1 MSRSLPRLFGAGLAV
16 LVLAGCASLTEPWL
30 PTPPPRPVLQ
40 PAKPAPPAPAVRTE
54 RRPPA
59 SPSTANAT
67 DPAPSKLIR
76 LPAADIPAD
85 QLSWGTTNGKSGG
98 SAATYPDLMDRIR
111 AGFTLPDEYRPPIDV
126 QLSWYER
133 NPEYLDRV
141 FGRAALYMHY
151 IVEEID
157 RRGMPMELALLPV
170 IESAFEPF
178 AYSKARASG
187 LWQFIPDTGSR
198 FGLPQNWW
206 YDGRRDVVE
215 ATRAAL
221 DYLQFLHD
229 EFQGDWLLAVAGY
242 NCGERCVARAV
253 ARNQAEGKP
262 TTFWDLRLPGETRA
276 YVPKLLAMK
285 RLVADPAALGI
296 EFSPIPNEPY
306 FARVAVAS
314 QIDLR
319 LAADL
324 AGLTHEELSELN
336 PAFHR
341 WATPP
346 EGPHNLLLPIDSAEL
361 FQQNVNQL
369 TPDELLRVNHHVV
382 QRGETLPELATRYGT
397 NVMTIRMLNGLKD
410 ASVEPGMDLRVPSG
424 TTQLP
429 AKVMR
434 AAALVDG
441 PEPVTRKRRGKPEV
455 HVVRRG
461 ESIWTIARRNNM
473 DPRTLMRL
481 NGKKPGDKII
491 PGERLIVSGTARGRD
506 ADEEAGGSSRS
517 DGAAKRVTHRVR
529 SGETLSSIA
538 RRYGVTIAQIVSW
551 NGISAN
557 RVLRVGQRLTIRTGK

>member
-1 MSRSLPRLFGAGLAV
+1 MLSRICTLAV
-16 LVLAGCASLTEPWL
+16 VATTLLVGSGCASLLDPL
-30 PTPPPRPVLQ
+30 PMPPPRPVLA
-40 PAKPAPPAPAVRTE
+40 PVKPAPPAPASRPE
-54 RRPPA
+54 RKPA
-59 SPSTANAT
+59 VTASAA
-67 DPAPSKLIR
+67 PAPSKLIR
-76 LPAADIPAD
+76 LPAADIPPQ
-85 QLSWGTTNGKSGG
+85 QLASLAMSETAGG
-98 SAATYPDLMDRIR
+98 QYGDLMDRIR
-111 AGFTLPDEYRPPIDV
+111 AGFKITESDQFRSAVDV

-151 IVEEID
+151 IVEEIE

-170 IESAFEPF
+170 VESAFEPF

-187 LWQFIPDTGSR
+187 LWQFIPDTGNR

-215 ATRAAL
+215 STRAAL

-229 EFQGDWLLAVAGY
+229 EFEGDWLLAVAGY
-242 NCGERCVARAV
+242 NCGENCVARAV
-253 ARNQAEGKP
+253 ARNKAAGLP

-285 RLVADPAALGI
+285 RLVSDPAALGI

-306 FARVAVAS
+306 FTRVAIGS
-314 QIDLR
+314 QIDLK

-324 AGLTHEELSELN
+324 AGLTHDELFELN
-336 PAFHR
+336 PAYHR

-361 FQQNVNQL
+361 FQQNLTQL
-369 TPDELLRVNHHVV
+369 TPDELLRVNHHTV
-382 QRGETLPELATRYGT
+382 QAGESLPELATRFGT

-410 ASVEPGMDLRVPSG
+410 ARIEPGMDLRVPSG
-424 TTQLP
+424 TTELP
-429 AKVMR
+429 AKVLR
-434 AAALVDG
+434 AAARVDG
-441 PEPVTRKRRGKPEV
+441 PEPVTRKKRGRPEV

-461 ESIWTIARRNNM
+461 ESIWSIARRNNM

-481 NGKKPGDKII
+481 NGKKPGDKIM
-491 PGERLIVSGTARGRD
+491 PGERLIVSASGRT
-506 ADEEAGGSSRS
+506 EGGSQASGS
-517 DGAAKRVTHRVR
+517 GSSSSGDTRVTHRVR
-529 SGETLSSIA
+529 NGETLSAIA
-538 RRYGVTIAQIVSW
+538 RRYGVTVAQIASW

-557 RVLRVGQRLTIRTGK
+557 RVLRVGQRLTIRKGK